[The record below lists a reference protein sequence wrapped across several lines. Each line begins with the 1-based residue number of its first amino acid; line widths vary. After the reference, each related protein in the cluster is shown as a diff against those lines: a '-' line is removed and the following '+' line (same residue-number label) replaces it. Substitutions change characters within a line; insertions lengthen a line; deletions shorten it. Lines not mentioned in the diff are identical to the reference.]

1 MMSHSVSSWL
11 LSHHVPPCLILF
23 HSLILSHPVSS
34 CLIMSHHFSSYLIL
48 SYLISQCLIISHL
61 LILSDPVS
69 SYLTMSHTALPCLIL
84 SHPFPPRLILS
95 QPVSPSFLL
104 PCIFANIISVIYIV
118 YSQSKL
124 PSAHSVLTKGHPEIW
139 THTYVPCPPLP
150 HFFNHIPQGV
160 WISIPVIIARQ
171 VVKVVRDTDCLGTT
185 RRA

>member
-1 MMSHSVSSWL
+1 MGASSCPILSRPDSSCFTLSSYLVLSLLVSS
-11 LSHHVPPCLILF
+11 CLILF
-23 HSLILSHPVSS
+23 H
-34 CLIMSHHFSSYLIL
+34 IL
-48 SYLISQCLIISHL
+48 SYLISPCLIISHL

-69 SYLTMSHTALPCLIL
+69 SYLTMSHTALHCLIL

-104 PCIFANIISVIYIV
+104 PCIFANIISVIYSV

-150 HFFNHIPQGV
+150 HFFNHMPQGV
-160 WISIPVIIARQ
+160 WISGPVIIARQ
-171 VVKVVRDTDCLGTT
+171 VGKVVRDTDCLGTT
-185 RRA
+185 RRT